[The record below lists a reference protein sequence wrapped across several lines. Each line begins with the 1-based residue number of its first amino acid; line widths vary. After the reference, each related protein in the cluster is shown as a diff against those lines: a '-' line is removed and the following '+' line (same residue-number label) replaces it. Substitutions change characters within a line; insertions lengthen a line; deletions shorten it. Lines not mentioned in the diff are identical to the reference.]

1 MTKTSSSSIFDALLF
16 LVLSFNFDLT
26 LDLGFGRPVEL
37 VVALDGERVGLG
49 VHDPLLEVDEAV
61 VAEQQVEVLQGKE
74 RGWILRSSQKRIM
87 RP

>member
-26 LDLGFGRPVEL
+26 LDLGFGGPVEL

-74 RGWILRSSQKRIM
+74 RGWILRLSQNVS
-87 RP
+87 